1 MRNAL
6 GLLNV
11 AIAGGLI
18 WLLLIEAGN
27 TERRIG
33 FWLARVVGLVDL
45 ILLLLLSA
53 AFLLA
58 GGPTLP
64 P

>member
-1 MRNAL
+1 M
-6 GLLNV
+6 
-11 AIAGGLI
+11 AIAGGLT
-18 WLLLIEAGN
+18 WLLLGEAGN

-33 FWLARVVGLVDL
+33 SWLARVVGLVDL
-45 ILLLLLSA
+45 ILLLLFFA

-64 P
+64 L